1 MTAGW
6 ARKKVSHMCVD
17 THRET
22 REKTEVSI
30 DADVCGS
37 WGPSL
42 LHPTERFENFR
53 GDIVVLVDSVVFSA
67 ANFFAVV
74 LANVR

>member
-1 MTAGW
+1 MIMYWMKVYWFKELTAGW
-6 ARKKVSHMCVD
+6 ARKKVSHMCVY

-42 LHPTERFENFR
+42 LHPTERFENFH
-53 GDIVVLVDSVVFSA
+53 GDTSFS
-67 ANFFAVV
+67 
-74 LANVR
+74 